1 MSHHISRRITNERS
15 DTPIPSSRWSLPR
28 QKPGWRLLVERD
40 LCPFTISSRSY
51 LKLCIAHIEACIVSF
66 LVCSTSD
73 LVLYFIQMYS
83 ANIYKWHKWVF
94 HLGHLILPFLKNSI
108 FTIKLFAFSVIHYS
122 CYALAESILFC
133 VTKKSLILLHALV
146 KRINRPNLR
155 STPPEDTTLLYF
167 LSF

>member
-1 MSHHISRRITNERS
+1 MSHHITRRIINERS
-15 DTPIPSSRWSLPR
+15 DTPIPLSRWSLPR

-51 LKLCIAHIEACIVSF
+51 LKLCIAHVEACVVSF

-94 HLGHLILPFLKNSI
+94 HLGHLTLPFLRNSI
-108 FTIKLFAFSVIHYS
+108 FTIKLLAFSVIHYF
-122 CYALAESILFC
+122 CYALGYPLCS
-133 VTKKSLILLHALV
+133 S
-146 KRINRPNLR
+146 RIY
-155 STPPEDTTLLYF
+155 TLLCDWKIAHIAACAG
-167 LSF
+167 